1 MMMMESWPRRQR
13 KRVLTVSA
21 LVVLGA
27 QAGSALAGPLG
38 GRVIGSAQSALGS
51 DGARFGAWRATGHA
65 TTVYDVIERRAHT
78 FADPAGCGAPV
89 IGAGALLYTCS
100 PPDPGKLSSAGLLD
114 LRTGIFRQ
122 VVGPQPHGAEFRQ
135 WVAVGAHWL
144 QALDQSPLMHSQASV
159 FFRRDTGA
167 QHDGSPP
174 FGARR
179 QPDLNRTGLVRSI
192 CSPLRAP
199 QDGFGTES
207 SDGYVPLIF
216 SGRWSLNRGPAVS
229 RAGGALTLQ
238 RCGSQH
244 RRVLCRSGCLTP
256 GFANGMAVWSDG
268 DDLFTYELRRGLR
281 RRYTPRAG
289 SVAGAWRLGTRVLV
303 AVDRESVSGPPL
315 SIRVVGLSS
324 RAGRPRP

>member
-1 MMMMESWPRRQR
+1 MLIS
-13 KRVLTVSA
+13 VLVG
-21 LVVLGA
+21 LFA
-27 QAGSALAGPLG
+27 QTGTALASSLG
-38 GRVIGSAQSALGS
+38 GRVIGSAESTLGS
-51 DGARFGAWRATGHA
+51 DSARFGAWRATEHS
-65 TTVYDVIERRAHT
+65 TTVYDVVEHRART
-78 FADPAGCGAPV
+78 IGDPAGCGAPV

-135 WVAVGAHWL
+135 WIAVGAHWL

-174 FGARR
+174 FGPHR

-216 SGRWSLNRGPAVS
+216 SGRSSLNAGPAIS
-229 RAGGALTLQ
+229 PGAGSMLTLQ
-238 RCGSQH
+238 RCGSRN
-244 RRVLCRSGCLTP
+244 RRVLCRSRCLTP

-268 DDLFTYELRRGLR
+268 DDLFTYAMRRGVR
-281 RRYTPRAG
+281 RRYAPRAG
-289 SVAGAWRLGTRVLV
+289 AVAGAWRLGKRVLV
-303 AVDRESVSGPPL
+303 AVDRESVSGPAL
-315 SIRVVGLSS
+315 SIRLVRLSS